1 MMFPLALAGAG
12 FLTPFV
18 VNDFI
23 TGRYL
28 LGVALLSVVVTFAID
43 AWAIKAQRN
52 PPIPYPV
59 LLIPMIAAMGLSLSQ
74 QGIYGAM
81 WAFPAVLF
89 FYFVLPRLLANIG
102 SGALLTASAIFIN
115 NFFGSDVTIRFVF
128 SLALTIVIINIVL
141 NVIIRLQ
148 QELLDLAVTD
158 PLTGAFN
165 RRHMEATLGDA
176 MERNRRVKAPASV
189 LLVDIDHFKKINDQY
204 GHDVGD
210 KVLKGLVALVTQR
223 SRKLDKVFRIGGEEF
238 LLFLPDTKIGD
249 AMARAELLRSLINE
263 ADLIKDRPV
272 TVSVGVSEL
281 QGDASREAWI
291 KRADEALYVAK
302 QTGRNKV
309 VMGAPPPQSDTSANT
324 GAATEAATAAA

>member
-18 VNDFI
+18 INDFI
-23 TGRYL
+23 TGRYA
-28 LGVALLSVVVTFAID
+28 LGVALLAVVLAFAVD
-43 AWAIKAQRN
+43 AWAIKVRRN

-102 SGALLTASAIFIN
+102 SATLLSASAIFIN
-115 NFFGSDVTIRFVF
+115 NLFGSDVTIRFVF

-141 NVIIRLQ
+141 NVISRLQ
-148 QELLDLAVTD
+148 QELLDQAVTD

-165 RRHMEATLGDA
+165 RRHMESTLADA

-189 LLVDIDHFKKINDQY
+189 LLVDIDHFKKINDQF
-204 GHDVGD
+204 GHDMGD

-238 LLFLPDTKIGD
+238 LLFLPDTKITD
-249 AMARAELLRSLINE
+249 AVARAELLRTLISE
-263 ADLIKDRPV
+263 AELIKDRPV

-281 QGDASREAWI
+281 MGDATREAWI

-309 VMGAPPPQSDTSANT
+309 VTGAPPPQSEPPVSA
-324 GAATEAATAAA
+324 AETAAA